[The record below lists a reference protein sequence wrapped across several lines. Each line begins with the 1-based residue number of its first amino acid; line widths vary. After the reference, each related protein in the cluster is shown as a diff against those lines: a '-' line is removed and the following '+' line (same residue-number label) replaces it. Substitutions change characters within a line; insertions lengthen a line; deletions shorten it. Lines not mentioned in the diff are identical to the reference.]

1 MRLARPERSLQSLA
15 VAASATT
22 YLLFGL
28 VNFGIWQEWW
38 LALGALCAILA
49 ILNDA
54 PVAETAKLG

>member
-1 MRLARPERSLQSLA
+1 M
-15 VAASATT
+15 T

-49 ILNDA
+49 ILNRA
-54 PVAETAKLG
+54 PVDETPKRA